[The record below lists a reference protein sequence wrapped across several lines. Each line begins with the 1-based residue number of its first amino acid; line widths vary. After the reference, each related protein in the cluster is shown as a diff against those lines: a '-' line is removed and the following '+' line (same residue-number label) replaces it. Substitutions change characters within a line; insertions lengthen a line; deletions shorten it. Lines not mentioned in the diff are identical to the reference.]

1 MPRGSFL
8 RKLEKVT
15 VTFGEPIDPLVLD
28 GESRSQAQIVELLHE
43 RVAELGGR
51 R

>member
-1 MPRGSFL
+1 MPRGRFL

-15 VTFGEPIDPLVLD
+15 VTFGEPVDPLVLD
-28 GESRSQAQIVELLHE
+28 GDSGSQEQIVEVLHAH
-43 RVAELGGR
+43 VAELGGR